1 MIAIALGTP
10 LTLDPSPTRG
20 EGGSW
25 GGAAFSSSPPGRRW
39 AGKAGSDEGAAGR
52 VAVAEARR

>member
-1 MIAIALGTP
+1 MIAIALGNP

-25 GGAAFSSSPPGRRW
+25 GGAAFSFSPFGRRW
-39 AGKAGSDEGAAGR
+39 AGKAGSGEAGR
-52 VAVAEARR
+52 VVVAEARR